1 MSQVVRIDT
10 EGLKRGISL
19 LKEEAAT
26 VGLSGR
32 DGIRSA
38 LATFSQLS
46 GFRESGQLLGAVS
59 AVNAPKS
66 SFALASHLK
75 DAARV
80 SEVNLKNMQ
89 RADDSFSGA
98 FSAIRFGNLDSLV
111 AGLGQMEASLGLA
124 NAKAP
129 SFAPTT
135 PVVVP
140 PMSLRVLERL
150 LAASNVA
157 AAEAEAANWT
167 MAARALD
174 ESVMALFEVKNSF
187 STSMETAWV
196 QRGDAHVN
204 KIQRA
209 GNVYARRADA
219 MSAHTTALGS
229 LASAETVMAAVAA
242 TAAMALPPAMRPAYE
257 AQYLAVFAP
266 RATSQLVATVPSFAQ
281 LLPDLDQLS
290 GNPFD
295 IREVN
300 APDAPSFERSPLP
313 KIIQESFRALGHADL
328 ARATTPNDVINAYG
342 KVNPDVV
349 EAIKAGA
356 TQTQAASL
364 AAPSIPPSLTPGAGM
379 AGGTPGNLA
388 SGGVGSGAGLS
399 TMAPGSVGSSAASA
413 SAAGGGAPAG
423 GVAGGAG
430 AFGGGSSR
438 GQQSNRGALSAGRA
452 GGAASGLAAG
462 IGAGGIAG
470 GQAGGIGAGGLGM
483 SGFASGAPLA
493 GPGMGAGAGAAPG
506 TQGTQ
511 GRGTAFAGGPMGVA
525 GAGQSPQGKQ
535 RKAAKVQAVTSA
547 VERDGNLR
555 ALLGEAPLVLPSVI
569 GNNVRE

>member
-1 MSQVVRIDT
+1 MNQVVRLDV
-10 EGLKRGISL
+10 EGLKRGIGL
-19 LKEEAAT
+19 LRDEAKT
-26 VGLSGR
+26 TRISGR
-32 DGIRSA
+32 DGIRNT

-46 GFRESGQLLGAVS
+46 GFREAGHSLGNIS
-59 AVNAPKS
+59 AVNAPG
-66 SFALASHLK
+66 SFRALASHLM

-98 FSAIRFGNLDSLV
+98 FSAISFGNLDSLV

-157 AAEAEAANWT
+157 AVEAEAANWT

-266 RATSQLVATVPSFAQ
+266 RATSQLAATVPSFAQ

-379 AGGTPGNLA
+379 AGGAPGNLA
-388 SGGVGSGAGLS
+388 SGGVGSGPGLS
-399 TMAPGSVGSSAASA
+399 TMSPGSVGSNAASA

-430 AFGGGSSR
+430 SFGGGSSR

-483 SGFASGAPLA
+483 GGFASGAPLA

-511 GRGTAFAGGPMGVA
+511 GRATAFAGGPMGIA
-525 GAGQSPQGKQ
+525 GAGQSQQGKQ

>member
-1 MSQVVRIDT
+1 M
-10 EGLKRGISL
+10 
-19 LKEEAAT
+19 
-26 VGLSGR
+26 
-32 DGIRSA
+32 
-38 LATFSQLS
+38 
-46 GFRESGQLLGAVS
+46 
-59 AVNAPKS
+59 
-66 SFALASHLK
+66 

-98 FSAIRFGNLDSLV
+98 FSAINFGNLDSLV

-129 SFAPTT
+129 SFAPTA

-266 RATSQLVATVPSFAQ
+266 RATSQLAATVPSFAQ

-379 AGGTPGNLA
+379 AGGAPGNLA
-388 SGGVGSGAGLS
+388 SGGVGSGPGLS
-399 TMAPGSVGSSAASA
+399 TMSPGSVGSNAASA

-423 GVAGGAG
+423 GVAGGMGPLG
-430 AFGGGSSR
+430 AGGSSR
-438 GQQSNRGALSAGRA
+438 GQQSHRGALSAGRA

-483 SGFASGAPLA
+483 GGFASGAPLA

-511 GRGTAFAGGPMGVA
+511 GRAAAFAGGPMGIA
-525 GAGQSPQGKQ
+525 GAGQSQQGKQ

-569 GNNVRE
+569 GSNVRE

>member
-1 MSQVVRIDT
+1 MNQVVRLDV
-10 EGLKRGISL
+10 EGLKRGIGL
-19 LKEEAAT
+19 LRDEAKT
-26 VGLSGR
+26 TRISGR
-32 DGIRSA
+32 DGIRNT

-46 GFRESGQLLGAVS
+46 GFREAGHSLGNIS
-59 AVNAPKS
+59 AVNAPG
-66 SFALASHLK
+66 SFRALASHLM

-98 FSAIRFGNLDSLV
+98 FSAINFGNLDSLV

-129 SFAPTT
+129 SFAPTA

-187 STSMETAWV
+187 STSMETTWV

-266 RATSQLVATVPSFAQ
+266 RATSQLAATVPSFAQ

-313 KIIQESFRALGHADL
+313 KIVQESFRALGHADL

-379 AGGTPGNLA
+379 AGGAPGNLA
-388 SGGVGSGAGLS
+388 SGGVGSGPGLS
-399 TMAPGSVGSSAASA
+399 TMSPGSVGSAAASA
-413 SAAGGGAPAG
+413 SVAGGGAPAG

-430 AFGGGSSR
+430 SFGGGSSR

-483 SGFASGAPLA
+483 GGFASGAPLA

-511 GRGTAFAGGPMGVA
+511 GRATAFAGGPMGIA
-525 GAGQSPQGKQ
+525 GAGQGQQGKQ

>member
-1 MSQVVRIDT
+1 MNQVVRLDV
-10 EGLKRGISL
+10 EALMRGISL
-19 LKEEAAT
+19 LRKEAKT
-26 VGLSGR
+26 TRSSGR
-32 DGIRSA
+32 EGVRSA

-46 GFRESGQLLGAVS
+46 GFRESGQMLGAVS

-66 SFALASHLK
+66 SFALASHML
-75 DAARV
+75 DAAHV

-89 RADDSFSGA
+89 RADDSLAGA
-98 FSAIRFGNLDSLV
+98 FSAINFANQDSFSEW
-111 AGLGQMEASLGLA
+111 LGRMEASTGLS

-129 SFAPTT
+129 SFAPTA

-157 AAEAEAANWT
+157 AAEAEAASWT

-174 ESVMALFEVKNSF
+174 ESVMALFEVKNCF
-187 STSMETAWV
+187 APSMETAWV

-242 TAAMALPPAMRPAYE
+242 AAAMALPPAMRPAYE

-266 RATSQLVATVPSFAQ
+266 RATSQLAATVPSFVQ

-295 IREVN
+295 IREIN

-313 KIIQESFRALGHADL
+313 KVIQESFRALGHADL
-328 ARATTPNDVINAYG
+328 ARATTPDDVIGAYG

-379 AGGTPGNLA
+379 VGGAPGNLA
-388 SGGVGSGAGLS
+388 SGGAGLNA
-399 TMAPGSVGSSAASA
+399 MAPGSVGSTAASA
-413 SAAGGGAPAG
+413 SAAGTGAPAG
-423 GVAGGAG
+423 GVAGGMG
-430 AFGGGSSR
+430 ALGGGGGR
-438 GQQSNRGALSAGRA
+438 AQQSNRSGRNPGLRSDLA
-452 GGAASGLAAG
+452 NGLAAG
-462 IGAGGIAG
+462 AGAGGV
-470 GQAGGIGAGGLGM
+470 AGGIGAG
-483 SGFASGAPLA
+483 GAPLA
-493 GPGMGAGAGAAPG
+493 GPGMGAGAGASPLSTSTTTAH
-506 TQGTQ
+506 TTQ

-525 GAGQSPQGKQ
+525 GAGQGQQGKQ

-547 VERDGNLR
+547 VEREGNLR

-569 GNNVRE
+569 DGNVRE

>member
-1 MSQVVRIDT
+1 
-10 EGLKRGISL
+10 
-19 LKEEAAT
+19 
-26 VGLSGR
+26 
-32 DGIRSA
+32 
-38 LATFSQLS
+38 
-46 GFRESGQLLGAVS
+46 
-59 AVNAPKS
+59 
-66 SFALASHLK
+66 
-75 DAARV
+75 
-80 SEVNLKNMQ
+80 MQ

-266 RATSQLVATVPSFAQ
+266 RATSQLAATVPSFAQ

-379 AGGTPGNLA
+379 AGGAPGNLA
-388 SGGVGSGAGLS
+388 SGGVGSGPGLS
-399 TMAPGSVGSSAASA
+399 TMSPGSVGSNAASA

-430 AFGGGSSR
+430 SFGGGSSR
-438 GQQSNRGALSAGRA
+438 GQQSHRGALSAGRA

-483 SGFASGAPLA
+483 GGFASGAPLA
-493 GPGMGAGAGAAPG
+493 GPGMGAGAGTAPG
-506 TQGTQ
+506 TQG
-511 GRGTAFAGGPMGVA
+511 RATAFAGGPMGIA
-525 GAGQSPQGKQ
+525 GAGQSQQGKQ

>member
-1 MSQVVRIDT
+1 MSQVVRLDT

-19 LKEEAAT
+19 LRDEAT
-26 VGLSGR
+26 SVLFTGRGGLR
-32 DGIRSA
+32 NI

-46 GFRESGQLLGAVS
+46 GFREAGQSLGAVS
-59 AVNAPKS
+59 AVKAPE
-66 SFALASHLK
+66 SFRALASHLK

-266 RATSQLVATVPSFAQ
+266 RATSQLAATVPSFAQ

-364 AAPSIPPSLTPGAGM
+364 AAPSIPPSLAPGAGM
-379 AGGTPGNLA
+379 AGGAPGNLA
-388 SGGVGSGAGLS
+388 SGGVGSGPGLS
-399 TMAPGSVGSSAASA
+399 TMSPGSVGSNAASA

-430 AFGGGSSR
+430 SFGGGSSR
-438 GQQSNRGALSAGRA
+438 GQQSHRGALSAGRA

-483 SGFASGAPLA
+483 GGFASGAPLA
-493 GPGMGAGAGAAPG
+493 GPGMGAGAGTEPG
-506 TQGTQ
+506 TQG
-511 GRGTAFAGGPMGVA
+511 RATAFAGGPMGIA
-525 GAGQSPQGKQ
+525 GAGQSQQGKQ

>member
-1 MSQVVRIDT
+1 MNQVVRLDV
-10 EGLKRGISL
+10 EALMRGISL
-19 LKEEAAT
+19 LRKEAKT
-26 VGLSGR
+26 TRSSGR
-32 DGIRSA
+32 EGVRSA

-46 GFRESGQLLGAVS
+46 GFRESGQMLGAVS

-66 SFALASHLK
+66 SFALASHML
-75 DAARV
+75 DAAHV

-89 RADDSFSGA
+89 RADDSLAGA
-98 FSAIRFGNLDSLV
+98 FSAINFANQDSFSEWM
-111 AGLGQMEASLGLA
+111 GRMEASTGLS

-129 SFAPTT
+129 SFAPTA

-242 TAAMALPPAMRPAYE
+242 AAAMALPPAMRPAYE

-266 RATSQLVATVPSFAQ
+266 RATSQLAATVPSFVQ

-295 IREVN
+295 IREIN

-313 KIIQESFRALGHADL
+313 KVIQESFRALGHADL
-328 ARATTPNDVINAYG
+328 ARVTTPDDVINAYG

-379 AGGTPGNLA
+379 AGG
-388 SGGVGSGAGLS
+388 VGSSPGLNA
-399 TMAPGSVGSSAASA
+399 MAPGSVGSTAASA
-413 SAAGGGAPAG
+413 SAAGTGAPAG
-423 GVAGGAG
+423 GVAGGMG
-430 AFGGGSSR
+430 ALGGGGGR
-438 GQQSNRGALSAGRA
+438 AQQSNRSGRNPGLRSDVA
-452 GGAASGLAAG
+452 NGLAAG
-462 IGAGGIAG
+462 AGAGGV
-470 GQAGGIGAGGLGM
+470 AGGIGAG
-483 SGFASGAPLA
+483 GAPLA
-493 GPGMGAGAGAAPG
+493 GPGMGAGAGASPLSTSTTTAHA
-506 TQGTQ
+506 TQ

-525 GAGQSPQGKQ
+525 GAGQGQQGKQ

-547 VERDGNLR
+547 VEREGNLR

-569 GNNVRE
+569 DGNVRE

>member
-1 MSQVVRIDT
+1 MSQVIRLDT
-10 EGLKRGISL
+10 DGLMRGISL
-19 LKEEAAT
+19 LRNEARTAE
-26 VGLSGR
+26 VSGKST
-32 DGIRSA
+32 IRNA

-46 GFRESGQLLGAVS
+46 GFREAGHSLGTIS
-59 AVNAPKS
+59 AVNAPG
-66 SFALASHLK
+66 SFRALASHLM

-266 RATSQLVATVPSFAQ
+266 RATSQLAATVPSFAQ
-281 LLPDLDQLS
+281 LLPDLEQLS
-290 GNPFD
+290 GNSFD

-364 AAPSIPPSLTPGAGM
+364 VAPSIPPSLTPGAGM
-379 AGGTPGNLA
+379 AGGAPGNLA
-388 SGGVGSGAGLS
+388 SGGVGSGAGLNA
-399 TMAPGSVGSSAASA
+399 MAPGSVGSNAASA

-430 AFGGGSSR
+430 SFGGGSSR
-438 GQQSNRGALSAGRA
+438 GQQSHRGALSAGRA

-483 SGFASGAPLA
+483 GGIASGAPLA

-511 GRGTAFAGGPMGVA
+511 GRATAFAGGPMGIA
-525 GAGQSPQGKQ
+525 GAGQSQQGKQ